1 MFTIAFR
8 PQGYTDTNTKAYNT
22 TNTDTQLQ
30 KVCDCN
36 LKSTHHITWIPYKT
50 TKNAYSN
57 LSQKQKY
64 AAFVRRT
71 QDTTVSN
78 LDALNFQFRNL

>member
-1 MFTIAFR
+1 MFAIPFR
-8 PQGYTDTNTKAYNT
+8 AQGYTTTNTKIYNA
-22 TNTDTQLQ
+22 TNTDTQFQ

-36 LKSTHHITWIPYKT
+36 LKSTHQVTWVPYKT
-50 TKNAYSN
+50 TKNAYAN

-64 AAFVRRT
+64 ATFVRRT